1 MKSVLA
7 TDNVRKGPLGKL
19 REFARAILSAS
30 AEEEM
35 RLQHRDFLKVNSK
48 GHDARTTERTS
59 RGSND

>member
-1 MKSVLA
+1 MNSVLQ
-7 TDNVRKGPLGKL
+7 TDNIRKGPLGKL
-19 REFARAILSAS
+19 RELARAILSAS

-48 GHDARTTERTS
+48 GNDGRAADRTS